1 MHIASPTFWQCLRLL
16 ELNASVWP
24 KGAAQ
29 PRAVLRLTQ
38 VCEGL
43 SRAQVRDAQDSSS
56 SSGFDL
62 GQWEV
67 EVGQDYAR
75 ADVISTKS
83 VAHVASIVHHVE
95 WIFKMLGD
103 LARGA
108 LLLDAAD
115 VLSSPPASESDEQ
128 PTDESL
134 SSGVSAL
141 LGLFTLEIPR
151 RLLCQALR
159 LSLKLLS
166 WLDSSRN
173 SSRHH
178 KLAVLARKSDSAVQ
192 EEDQVGLHVI
202 QVAHRRL
209 LDAAAR
215 SSVDASEA
223 LQLLQSFTR
232 ETAASRESP
241 TAAPASSSSQQPH
254 PSWESS

>member
-1 MHIASPTFWQCLRLL
+1 MA
-16 ELNASVWP
+16 
-24 KGAAQ
+24 
-29 PRAVLRLTQ
+29 
-38 VCEGL
+38 
-43 SRAQVRDAQDSSS
+43 
-56 SSGFDL
+56 
-62 GQWEV
+62 
-67 EVGQDYAR
+67 QDYAR
-75 ADVISTKS
+75 ADVIFTTH
-83 VAHVASIVHHVE
+83 VAHVVSVVHHVE

-108 LLLDAAD
+108 LLLDAAAM
-115 VLSSPPASESDEQ
+115 LSSPPASESDEQ
-128 PTDESL
+128 PTDEAL

-166 WLDSSRN
+166 WLDSSRK
-173 SSRHH
+173 STRHH
-178 KLAVLARKSDSAVQ
+178 KLAVFARKSDSAVQ
-192 EEDQVGLHVI
+192 EEDEARLHVI

-232 ETAASRESP
+232 EPAASREFPSP
-241 TAAPASSSSQQPH
+241 AAPASSSSRQAL
-254 PSWESS
+254 PSSESS